1 MGDNICDNELC
12 NRWWHAFYTMGH
24 LSAWTHQWH
33 YNFNNSIYSS
43 NILVTIVLIS
53 SLFCDDHSINFDGQ
67 NDFVIIPDNAALD
80 LTNNYTLEA
89 WIFPESFSW
98 LAGIISKYQSSAAN
112 GYMLRLTSQAPYT
125 GLGFDEK
132 ITSTGVLNANQWYH
146 IAAVNDN
153 GQRLSLIHI

>member
-1 MGDNICDNELC
+1 MKK
-12 NRWWHAFYTMGH
+12 Y
-24 LSAWTHQWH
+24 
-33 YNFNNSIYSS
+33 
-43 NILVTIVLIS
+43 ILVTIVLIS

-98 LAGIISKYQSSAAN
+98 LAGIISKYQTSAAN

-132 ITSTGVLNANQWYH
+132 ITNTGVLSANQWHH
-146 IAAVNDN
+146 IACLLYTSPSTRDC
-153 GQRLSLIHI
+153 Q